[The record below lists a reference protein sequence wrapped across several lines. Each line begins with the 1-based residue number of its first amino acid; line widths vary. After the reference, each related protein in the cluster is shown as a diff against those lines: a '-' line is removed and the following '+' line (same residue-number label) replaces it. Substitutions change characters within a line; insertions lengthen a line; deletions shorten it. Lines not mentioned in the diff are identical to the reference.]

1 MKLEGKTYINAPR
14 AKAYD
19 YFTDANFVSQC
30 APGVEKVEELEA
42 GKKFR
47 VVVSV
52 GFGMVKATF
61 NTDIEFVEKRLNEYA
76 KIKAVGKAPGSGAN
90 VTAELYLSD
99 APQGGTD
106 LKWVADVVITGT
118 IAVVANRLMGS
129 VTQMMSKQFFDCA
142 KGKIEAAQ

>member
-14 AKAYD
+14 TRAYD
-19 YFTDANFVSQC
+19 YFTDAHFVSQC

-90 VTAELYLSD
+90 VTAELYLTD

-118 IAVVANRLMGS
+118 IAIVANRLMGS

-142 KGKIEAAQ
+142 KGKIEAQA